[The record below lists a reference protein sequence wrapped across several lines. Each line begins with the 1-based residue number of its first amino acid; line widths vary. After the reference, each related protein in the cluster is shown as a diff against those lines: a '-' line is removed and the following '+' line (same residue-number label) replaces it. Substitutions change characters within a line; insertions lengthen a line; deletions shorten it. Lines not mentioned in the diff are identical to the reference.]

1 MKLSIVTGYN
11 DFYGDFNDNIPNIM
25 DKMLHIHRN
34 LKTIFDK
41 ALEQARDEVEKESAK
56 DILYVQ
62 EVMCDMDNA
71 YDEFYLLKENG
82 EFLSNAWCKVEVVT
96 KEVAENN
103 DKDFLDAEELEE
115 YELGGN
121 LSYYDKLDDKYYF
134 KFMWRPCKRIKDVLK

>member
-1 MKLSIVTGYN
+1 MKLSAITDYK
-11 DFYGDFNDNIPNIM
+11 DFYKDFNDNIPIIM
-25 DKMLHIHRN
+25 DKMLHIQRS

-41 ALEQARDEVEKESAK
+41 ALEQARNEVEKESAK
-56 DILYVQ
+56 EILLVQ
-62 EVMCDMDNA
+62 EVMCDIDNA
-71 YDEFYLLKENG
+71 YDEFYILKENG

-103 DKDFLDAEELEE
+103 DKDFLDDEELGE

-134 KFMWRPCKRIKDVLK
+134 KFM